1 MRVEFLGKNMQ
12 VSDSMKERVIEKLG
26 KFDKYFQSEV
36 VATVSFSHIR
46 TQQTCEITVSLKH
59 DAYLRVEETTHD
71 MFTSIDK
78 AVEKLERQ
86 IRKHKTALRNR
97 FVSNDSIRYSDLPE
111 DEHHDDEH
119 HEDESRIEIVRTK
132 NFPIKP
138 MDAEEAILQM
148 RLLGHNF
155 FVFLNGE
162 TEQVNVVYQRKNGG
176 YGLIEPTV

>member
-12 VSDSMKERVIEKLG
+12 VTDSMRERVIEKLG
-26 KFDKYFQSEV
+26 KFDKYFQSDV
-36 VATVSFSHIR
+36 LATVSFSHIR

-71 MFTSIDK
+71 MYNSIDK
-78 AVEKLERQ
+78 AIDKLERQ
-86 IRKHKTALRNR
+86 VRKHKTALRNR
-97 FVSNDSIRYSDLPE
+97 YVTNDSIRYAEINDVQP
-111 DEHHDDEH
+111 DEH
-119 HEDESRIEIVRTK
+119 HEEEPEIEIVRTK

-138 MDAEEAILQM
+138 MDAQEAVMQM

>member
-36 VATVSFSHIR
+36 VATVSFSHVR

-97 FVSNDSIRYSDLPE
+97 YVSNDSIRYTE
-111 DEHHDDEH
+111 VIEEEEH
-119 HEDESRIEIVRTK
+119 HEEEPEIEIVRTK

-138 MDAEEAILQM
+138 MDAEEAIMQM

-162 TEQVNVVYQRKNGG
+162 TEEVNVVYQRKNGG

>member
-1 MRVEFLGKNMQ
+1 MRVEFQGKNMQ
-12 VSDSMKERVIEKLG
+12 VSDSLKERVTEKLG
-26 KFDKYFQSEV
+26 KFDKYFQSDV
-36 VATVSFSHIR
+36 VATVNFSQVR
-46 TQQTCEITVSLKH
+46 SQQTCEITVSLKH
-59 DAYLRVEETTHD
+59 DAHLRAEETTHD
-71 MFTSIDK
+71 MFTSIDR

-86 IRKHKTALRNR
+86 IRKHRTAVRNR
-97 FVSNDSIRYSDLPE
+97 YIKNESIRYHEIPE
-111 DEHHDDEH
+111 DEDEQDSN
-119 HEDESRIEIVRTK
+119 ENEIEIVRTK

-138 MDAEEAILQM
+138 MDATEAIMQM

>member
-26 KFDKYFQSEV
+26 KFDKYFQSDV
-36 VATVSFSHIR
+36 LASVSFSHIR

-71 MFTSIDK
+71 MYNSIDK
-78 AVEKLERQ
+78 AIDKLERQ
-86 IRKHKTALRNR
+86 VRKHKTALRNR
-97 FVSNDSIRYSDLPE
+97 YVTNDSIRYAEISDVQP
-111 DEHHDDEH
+111 DEH
-119 HEDESRIEIVRTK
+119 HEEEPEIEIVRTK

-138 MDAEEAILQM
+138 MDAQEAVMQM

-162 TEQVNVVYQRKNGG
+162 SEQVNVVYQRKNGG